1 MNLGANTNISN
12 FKYSRRVILFQRE
25 CTLTH
30 ISDPESSQAKKILV
44 MERNILYYLA
54 HFVISTI
61 TLEIEARV
69 DEKRT
74 TMMAKP
80 KAKQLKLLKCKE
92 KENMYEEEE

>member
-1 MNLGANTNISN
+1 MH
-12 FKYSRRVILFQRE
+12 
-25 CTLTH
+25 TH
-30 ISDPESSQAKKILV
+30 SHFGPGVKSSKK
-44 MERNILYYLA
+44 NSGYYLA

-80 KAKQLKLLKCKE
+80 KAKQLKLLKRICTKRKSERVFIEINKKKSSSAQEIASLQNETSTIE
-92 KENMYEEEE
+92 KYLQS

>member
-1 MNLGANTNISN
+1 
-12 FKYSRRVILFQRE
+12 
-25 CTLTH
+25 
-30 ISDPESSQAKKILV
+30 

-74 TMMAKP
+74 TMMAKQ
-80 KAKQLKLLKCKE
+80 KAKQLKRERRVKEYLLR
-92 KENMYEEEE
+92 